1 MTLVIDWLSI
11 VFFRYVN
18 NAPQFSDVTRVV
30 SLYGNDGNSTHS
42 QVQLIN
48 SLAVPALPAGV
59 MLTRVSNSSIVL
71 EAAYGLIPDAF
82 ETLLGSIR
90 YTIGQQRYS
99 MYASSGNLVRG

>member
-1 MTLVIDWLSI
+1 MPLSSVMRLGSSVCMAMMVI
-11 VFFRYVN
+11 
-18 NAPQFSDVTRVV
+18 
-30 SLYGNDGNSTHS
+30 STHS

-48 SLAVPALPAGV
+48 SFTVPALPAGV

-71 EAAYGLIPDAF
+71 EAANGLVPDAF
-82 ETLLGSIR
+82 ENLLGSIH